1 MTKKIVCF
9 LLLLFLQASV
19 ATSAIAGYRSP
30 NDLAL
35 GSDIAYVTV
44 VEATLGSSSS
54 VLATEPVSERLKGG
68 AVFLCENFDDPKCQ
82 DKHTITG
89 TIVVSPCSI
98 TSTTACIDSLSVG
111 LSETSLVRTQLR
123 FEGSGHEVP
132 ESKIAGVPAGGSPSV
147 WSSDDLGNFVILAEI
162 AYIRGKGESVAL
174 IHQFTVNVFP
184 VTLIESSTF
193 QAPRFSQILDGDRQ
207 TVSLLNT
214 GTQDDECFFVTD
226 GLCYLR
232 DDFKENTRV
241 KLALRV
247 PNNVTGWLFG
257 RMRSPSI
264 QVRPI
269 NEKSNLLTVE
279 ATSVQVPN
287 LIGTLPKADVRS
299 NPGILAWT
307 RTLPMAST
315 DGLLDNLLNSPG
327 AFGQINRGND
337 QLQLFARWGQLLRS
351 YGGAD
356 KKFAVSSRWMF
367 GSSPLGQ
374 NSNPCF
380 ADKSRLIGLVT
391 TNAPIYE
398 SGPPKM
404 VDGALNYLVGG
415 PHHLGDGKSLFRGV
429 YDLAIRSETA
439 RCIYKFSE
447 APIRAEISVTSAD
460 GTIQEYATESI
471 TERDGWI
478 RLGAYNFTF
487 STPTVKVRLLQDTS
501 TEQSQQSTSVQSA
514 SSAELNPRARK
525 SKLVKCVNSK
535 TGKTKSVTQSTKCP
549 RGFVKKR

>member
-1 MTKKIVCF
+1 VSRKVTYILF
-9 LLLLFLQASV
+9 ALLIHFAAAS
-19 ATSAIAGYRSP
+19 SAKAGYRIP
-30 NDLAL
+30 DDLSI
-35 GSDIAYVTV
+35 GSNIAYVTV

-54 VLATEPVSERLKGG
+54 VLATEPVSENLKRG
-68 AVFLCENFDDPKCQ
+68 AVFLCENFDDPRCQ
-82 DKHTITG
+82 DKHTMSG
-89 TIVVSPCSI
+89 TIVLSPCSI
-98 TSTTACIDSLSVG
+98 TSTTACIESLSVG
-111 LSETSLVRTQLR
+111 SSETSLVGTKLR
-123 FEGSGHEVP
+123 FEGLGHKVP

-147 WSSDDLGNFVILAEI
+147 WSTDGLDNFVVLAEI
-162 AYIRGKGESVAL
+162 VYIRGKADSVAH
-174 IHQFTVNVFP
+174 IHQFTVNAFP
-184 VTLIESSTF
+184 VTLIEDSKY
-193 QAPRFSQILDGDRQ
+193 QAPRFSQILDGDRT

-214 GTQDDECFFVTD
+214 GTQDDECFLVTD

-232 DDFKENTRV
+232 DEFKENTRV
-241 KLALRV
+241 KLELRV
-247 PNNVTGWLFG
+247 PHNVTGWLFG

-269 NEKSNLLTVE
+269 NDKSNLLTVE

-287 LIGTLPKADVRS
+287 LIGTLTKSEVRS

-315 DGLLDNLLNSPG
+315 DSLLDNLLKSPG
-327 AFGQINRGND
+327 SVGQINRGND
-337 QLQLFARWGQLLRS
+337 QLQLISWWGQLLKS
-351 YGGAD
+351 YGGTD

-367 GSSPLGQ
+367 GSSPSGQ

-439 RCIYKFSE
+439 RCIYKFSD

-460 GTIQEYATESI
+460 GTVQEYATESI

-501 TEQSQQSTSVQSA
+501 TQQSQGNTSAPSK
-514 SSAELNPRARK
+514 SSADLNPTAK
-525 SKLVKCVNSK
+525 GSKLVKCVNSK
-535 TGKTKSVTQSTKCP
+535 TGKTKLVTRSMKCP
-549 RGFVKKR
+549 RGFVNNR